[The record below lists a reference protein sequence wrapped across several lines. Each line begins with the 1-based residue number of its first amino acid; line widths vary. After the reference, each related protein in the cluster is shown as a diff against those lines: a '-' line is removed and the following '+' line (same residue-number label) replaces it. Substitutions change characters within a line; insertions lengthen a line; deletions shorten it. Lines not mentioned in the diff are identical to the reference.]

1 MQPITLTDE
10 QRQFRE
16 VLRQFSEDKIAPR
29 AAETDHLARYDWDAF
44 HALVAMELPALGLPV
59 EYGGAGADLVTQAI
73 AAEELARVCA
83 STSLM
88 LLISKLSTLP
98 IMNFGTEELKRTY
111 LPRVASGESQGSYC
125 LSEADAGSDVASMS
139 TRAVRDGDS
148 YVLNGTKIWITN
160 AGISDIYVVFAKTDP
175 EGGPSRHLGVRGGEG
190 LGCAGHEARRED
202 GHQGKPHRTAP
213 LRRGPSARRRT

>member
-16 VLRQFSEDKIAPR
+16 VLRQFCEDKIAPR

-44 HALVAMELPALGLPV
+44 HALVAMELPALGMPI

-88 LLISKLSTLP
+88 LLISKLSMLP
-98 IMNFGTEELKRTY
+98 DHELRHRRAEAH
-111 LPRVASGESQGSYC
+111 LPAAS
-125 LSEADAGSDVASMS
+125 
-139 TRAVRDGDS
+139 
-148 YVLNGTKIWITN
+148 
-160 AGISDIYVVFAKTDP
+160 
-175 EGGPSRHLGVRGGEG
+175 
-190 LGCAGHEARRED
+190 RE
-202 GHQGKPHRTAP
+202 R
-213 LRRGPSARRRT
+213 